1 MANPA
6 AEIAMTTDMNDEG
19 YSDNDPPRDPSAVY
33 HAAWSPRVDLPAA
46 PALPDYVVSMSE
58 AQRTGTRPRNVRLK
72 LISLGLTYALLRT
85 LRTSSIATIVK
96 KLDPLLHIDPIQVL
110 PWEITAEIFSYLDPD
125 TLMGVSTLSKI
136 WRIRALD
143 TRLWRSLFLAEGWR
157 VNHRRVWDFE
167 EAERERFY
175 RRKERNLGAMASQD
189 HANWAEQHGEVEA
202 DDDRMEDVM
211 DLGSPHRVLP
221 GLRSSLRLP
230 TIPTSASSIKP
241 SLLVREHAQPA
252 RINWQYL
259 YKQKRRLENNWL
271 SGRYTNFQ
279 LPHPSRPQEAHT
291 ERIYTI
297 QYSGRHLVSGS
308 RDKTIRVWSLDSQR
322 LVLPPLRG
330 HSASVLC
337 LQFDPRPSQDVIISG
352 GSDACVIVWRFST
365 GEILRRLN
373 APHSESI
380 LNLKFDDNYLVTC
393 SKDRSVK
400 VWNRKA
406 MMPTDDAYPIIGPG
420 TAARFPRHII
430 DVDLYDPAKTYDPL
444 REYSLLMTLVGHTAA
459 VNAITIYD
467 GTVVSISGD
476 RMIKLWNVRTGDC
489 DKTIVGHD
497 KGIACVQFD
506 GRRIISGSSDETV
519 RIFDAKSGTEVS
531 CLRAHF
537 DLVRSVQAN
546 FGDMPATEQE
556 DEQAAQ
562 ELNDRWLEENAGQ
575 AQGRRGLTA
584 QQLRERRPLRHD
596 MPDLKTYGAKLP
608 PGGGGSRWARIV
620 TGSYDETVIIWK
632 RNRLGRWVPAHQL
645 FQWDAVIRAGGTP
658 RVIPVSIVPQGRRRE
673 QAAQPRQN
681 QANHHPAVV
690 QPAALPAQSAP
701 AQIAPAQIAPPRIAP
716 PQNPPPSVPP
726 SDGDQQ
732 QLQRLLHMARLSDTA
747 RNPGASSLAAN
758 KSESESS
765 SGTGPNSPSNQGN
778 AVRSP
783 AQTYRLDS
791 APRPAQAGPSS
802 AAVPPSSQAA
812 AGEQNGNTL
821 SRYHLQ
827 LLDYQTSQ
835 QQARAGHPSRT
846 ALYAQHGYPMARE
859 DGGVP
864 SSPQAPRPRDRGRRP
879 QAPANSPAQGQAS
892 APRLPP
898 PPPHPSPPLNGDG
911 SPPHPPA
918 RQARPAPPQRP
929 IPRTEAE
936 RQQQLLDLM
945 AQDEEGMPP
954 APPQT
959 YAQLLTPHQN
969 VPRVQPHAPAQPP
982 TGQTL
987 AGAGNS
993 PLPLIM
999 QTNAAVPLAATQQ
1012 QVNVGVGVAGGAQP
1026 AMDPRLALLLR
1037 RRAAAAA
1044 AAYPGLRNAA
1054 QAQAPVYK
1062 LQFDSR
1068 RIICCSMEPVI
1079 VGWDFANGDRE
1090 IELASEFFGEEQV

>member
-1 MANPA
+1 
-6 AEIAMTTDMNDEG
+6 
-19 YSDNDPPRDPSAVY
+19 
-33 HAAWSPRVDLPAA
+33 
-46 PALPDYVVSMSE
+46 
-58 AQRTGTRPRNVRLK
+58 
-72 LISLGLTYALLRT
+72 
-85 LRTSSIATIVK
+85 
-96 KLDPLLHIDPIQVL
+96 
-110 PWEITAEIFSYLDPD
+110 
-125 TLMGVSTLSKI
+125 MGVSTLSKI

-175 RRKERNLGAMASQD
+175 QRKERKMGESSLD
-189 HANWAEQHGEVEA
+189 PNWAEQHGEVEA
-202 DDDRMEDVM
+202 DEDRMEDVM

-221 GLRSSLRLP
+221 GLRSSQRLSVAM
-230 TIPTSASSIKP
+230 PTSASSIKP
-241 SLLVREHAQPA
+241 SLLVREPGQPA

-259 YKQKRRLENNWL
+259 YKQKRRLENNWM

-297 QYSGRHLVSGS
+297 QYSGQYLVSGS
-308 RDKTIRVWSLDSQR
+308 RDKTIRVWSLDTQR
-322 LVLPPLRG
+322 LLLPPLRG
-330 HSASVLC
+330 HFASVLC

-352 GSDACVIVWRFST
+352 GSDACVIVWKFST
-365 GEILRRLN
+365 GEIIRKLN

-406 MMPTDDAYPIIGPG
+406 MMPTDDTYPIIGPG
-420 TAARFPRHII
+420 AAPRFPRHII
-430 DVDLYDPAKTYDPL
+430 DLDMLDPAKRYDPL

-519 RIFDAKSGTEVS
+519 RIFDAKSGSEVS

-556 DEQAAQ
+556 DEQVAQ
-562 ELNDRWLEENAGQ
+562 ELSDRWLEENAGQ
-575 AQGRRGLTA
+575 AAGRRGLTA

-620 TGSYDETVIIWK
+620 TGSYDETIIIWK
-632 RNRLGRWVPAHQL
+632 RDRLGRWVPGHQL

-658 RVIPVSIVPQGRRRE
+658 RVIPVSIVPQGRGRGQ
-673 QAAQPRQN
+673 QAPQPRQN
-681 QANHHPAVV
+681 QANNNAPVV
-690 QPAALPAQSAP
+690 AQPAAPA
-701 AQIAPAQIAPPRIAP
+701 
-716 PQNPPPSVPP
+716 QNPPPPP
-726 SDGDQQ
+726 ARPLNQQPQVAPPNMPPNTGDQQ
-732 QLQRLLHMARLSDTA
+732 QLQRLLQMARLNDAA
-747 RNPGASSLAAN
+747 RQGANSTAAN
-758 KSESESS
+758 NSESS
-765 SGTGPNSPSNQGN
+765 SSGGTGPNSPNNQANG
-778 AVRSP
+778 VPQSHRP
-783 AQTYRLDS
+783 PPPDS
-791 APRPAQAGPSS
+791 TARPPPPS
-802 AAVPPSSQAA
+802 SSQAA
-812 AGEQNGNTL
+812 GESGNSL
-821 SRYHLQ
+821 SRDHLE
-827 LLDYQTSQ
+827 LLNYQTSQ
-835 QQARAGHPSRT
+835 QQARTGHPSRT
-846 ALYAQHGYPMARE
+846 ALYAQHGYAMARE

-864 SSPQAPRPRDRGRRP
+864 NSAQAGRTRDRPHHP
-879 QAPANSPAQGQAS
+879 QPPANSPAQGPSSSAS
-892 APRLPP
+892 RQPP
-898 PPPHPSPPLNGDG
+898 YPEPLEDGDE

-918 RQARPAPPQRP
+918 RQRVRQQQPAGPQRP

-936 RQQQLLDLM
+936 RQQQLRDLI
-945 AQDEEGMPP
+945 AQDEAGMPP

-969 VPRVQPHAPAQPP
+969 APRVQPHAPAQGP

-987 AGAGNS
+987 AGAGNN

-999 QTNAAVPLAATQQ
+999 QTNATVPVAQQ
-1012 QVNVGVGVAGGAQP
+1012 QVNVGVGVGVGVAGGAQP

-1090 IELASEFFGEEQV
+1090 IELASEFFGEDPV